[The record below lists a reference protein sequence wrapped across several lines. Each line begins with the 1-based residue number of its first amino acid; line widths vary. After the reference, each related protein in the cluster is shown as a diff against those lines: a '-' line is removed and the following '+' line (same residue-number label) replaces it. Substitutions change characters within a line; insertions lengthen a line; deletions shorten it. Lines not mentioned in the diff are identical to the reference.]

1 MFLLSSLTSSQI
13 WLSPLVDKA
22 QFTQGVKADIEK
34 ILFNLPQVSN
44 KC

>member
-22 QFTQGVKADIEK
+22 RLTPGVKADNEK
-34 ILFNLPQVSN
+34 TLFNLPQVSN